1 MADNPNSIHF
11 PGLNNLRFI
20 AAMGVLI
27 FHVELKKQLL
37 GFKFY
42 FMHQLINLGDVSVTL
57 FFVLSGFLITYLLLA
72 ERKQTDTIAIKKFYT
87 RRILRIWPLYYL
99 ILILGFFV
107 LPNIAF
113 FQIPTSGLINTG
125 DTFQLSLFFLLFAN
139 IGFIVYG
146 NVAYIDQT
154 WSVAVE
160 EQFYLIWPFILKVF
174 KRILPALVFITT
186 LFGLLRIFFTHLF
199 YKAEIYHYF
208 YWFFKYTRIDTMAI
222 GGLFAY
228 MLFNNY
234 RKTLVLIYNIY
245 VQIITVILLLI
256 LLFSGYPLP
265 YIHQQVYALLF
276 GIIII
281 NAAANGRSL
290 LSIKLKVFDYF
301 GKISYGIY
309 MYHNIMVVVSIKLCA
324 QYFNPSTTL
333 FLIMSYITTIG
344 LTLVISHLS
353 YRYFER
359 FFLSLKK
366 KFTVVSSSS

>member
-27 FHVELKKQLL
+27 FHMELKKQLL

-42 FMHQLINLGDVSVTL
+42 YMHQLINLGDVSVTL

-72 ERKQTDTIAIKKFYT
+72 EREQTGTVAVKKFYT

-107 LPNIAF
+107 LPNIAI
-113 FQIPTSGLINTG
+113 FQIPTSDLVNTG
-125 DTFQLSLFFLLFAN
+125 DTIQLSLFFLLFAN

-160 EQFYLIWPFILKVF
+160 EQFYLIWPFIIKIF
-174 KRILPALVFITT
+174 KRILPALLFIII
-186 LFGLLRIFFTHLF
+186 LFGLLRIVFTYLF

-208 YWFFKYTRIDTMAI
+208 YWFFKYTRIDTMLI

-234 RKTLVLIYNIY
+234 RRTLVLIYNIY

-276 GIIII
+276 GIVII

-290 LSIKLKVFDYF
+290 LSGKLKVLDYL

-309 MYHNIMVVVSIKLCA
+309 MYHNIMVVLSLKLCA
-324 QYFNPSTTL
+324 WYFNPSSTL
-333 FLIMSYITTIG
+333 FLITSYLVAIL
-344 LTLVISHLS
+344 LTLLISHLS

-366 KFTVVSSSS
+366 KFTVVSSSN

>member
-42 FMHQLINLGDVSVTL
+42 YMHQLINLGDVSVTL

-72 ERKQTDTIAIKKFYT
+72 EREQTGTVAVKKFYT

-107 LPNIAF
+107 LPNIAI
-113 FQIPTSGLINTG
+113 FQIPTSGLVNTG
-125 DTFQLSLFFLLFAN
+125 DTIQLSLFFLLFAN

-160 EQFYLIWPFILKVF
+160 EQFYLVWPFIIKIF
-174 KRILPALVFITT
+174 KRILPALLFIII
-186 LFGLLRIFFTHLF
+186 LFGLLRVVFNHLF
-199 YKAEIYHYF
+199 YKAEIYHNF

-234 RKTLVLIYNIY
+234 RKTLALIYNIY

-276 GIIII
+276 GIVII

-290 LSIKLKVFDYF
+290 LSGKLKVLDYL

-309 MYHNIMVVVSIKLCA
+309 MYHNIMVVVSLKLCA
-324 QYFNPSTTL
+324 WYFNRSSTL
-333 FLIMSYITTIG
+333 FLITSYLVAIL
-344 LTLVISHLS
+344 LTLLISHLS

-366 KFTVVSSSS
+366 KFTVVSSSN